1 MPGPF
6 QLRNYATFTGPLQF
20 DELAYSYELS
30 EKEGL
35 WPFDIPVN
43 STFPNYD
50 VGVIFYRD
58 FTDFTHFHLY
68 GAAPQILVLEKQYYN
83 PLPGL
88 FLQVLNT
95 IVNGNII
102 ANGITVT
109 NGALICNGM
118 STVNGI
124 FMTNGKTVMNALVIM
139 NGAVVIN
146 GSTIQSAPVI
156 MTSTQFLMGVGDV
169 ATAINSKKS
178 FDIPHPTK
186 KDHRL
191 RYVCVE
197 TPKAD
202 VYVRGKLKDSNVIN
216 LPEYWK
222 GLVDPD
228 SIDVVLSPIGS
239 FQELYVED
247 VQWGTKVI
255 VKNSAGGPINC
266 SYVVYGERKDTE
278 SNIPE
283 YKGLTEA
290 DYPGDNSGY
299 NINSD

>member
-30 EKEGL
+30 EKEGI
-35 WPFDIPVN
+35 WPTDIPVD
-43 STFPNYD
+43 SSFPNFD
-50 VGVIFYRD
+50 VGVLFYRD

-68 GAAPQILVLEKQYYN
+68 GPVPQILVLEKQAYQ
-83 PLPGL
+83 PLPSL

-102 ANGITVT
+102 ANGSIVANGSIIANGVSTINGVFIT
-109 NGALICNGM
+109 NGAA
-118 STVNGI
+118 
-124 FMTNGKTVMNALVIM
+124 VMNSQLTL
-139 NGAVVIN
+139 
-146 GSTIQSAPVI
+146 S
-156 MTSTQFLMGVGDV
+156 GVGDV
-169 ATAINSKKS
+169 ASRITANTALANSKKS

-186 KDHRL
+186 KEHRL

-202 VYVRGKLKDSNVIN
+202 VYVRGKLKGSNVIN

-239 FQELYVED
+239 SQELYVED

-278 SNIPE
+278 PNIPE

-290 DYPGDNSGY
+290 DYPGDNSQY
-299 NINSD
+299 IINSD

>member
-6 QLRNYATFTGPLQF
+6 QLRNYATFTGPLQK
-20 DELAYSYELS
+20 DETAYSYELS
-30 EKEGL
+30 EKEGI
-35 WPFDIPVN
+35 WHTDIPTDT
-43 STFPNYD
+43 SFPLTD
-50 VGVIFYRD
+50 VGLVFFRD
-58 FTDFTHFHLY
+58 FSDFSYFHLY
-68 GAAPQILVLEKQYYN
+68 ASAPQIVVLEKQAGQK
-83 PLPGL
+83 LPSL

-102 ANGITVT
+102 ANGTIVANKTITC
-109 NGALICNGM
+109 NGIIICNGVM
-118 STVNGI
+118 KNEGAVIHGSSST
-124 FMTNGKTVMNALVIM
+124 M
-139 NGAVVIN
+139 NGAV
-146 GSTIQSAPVI
+146 A
-156 MTSTQFLMGVGDV
+156 MTATATLAGVGDMASYMTTTRGIAV
-169 ATAINSKKS
+169 SKKS

-255 VKNSAGGPINC
+255 VKNSAGGPVNC

-278 SNIPE
+278 HNIPE

-290 DYPGDNSGY
+290 DYPGDNSQY
-299 NINSD
+299 IINSD

>member
-102 ANGITVT
+102 ANGVIVT
-109 NGALICNGM
+109 NGALICNGL
-118 STVNGI
+118 STTNGILMANGI
-124 FMTNGKTVMNALVIM
+124 FVSKAAAIM
-139 NGAVVIN
+139 AQITLAGI
-146 GSTIQSAPVI
+146 
-156 MTSTQFLMGVGDV
+156 GDV
-169 ATAINSKKS
+169 ASYMTITRGIAVSKKS

>member
-6 QLRNYATFTGPLQF
+6 QLRNYATFTGPLQK
-20 DELAYSYELS
+20 DETAYSYELS
-30 EKEGL
+30 EKEGI
-35 WPFDIPVN
+35 WHTDIPTDT
-43 STFPNYD
+43 SFPLTD
-50 VGVIFYRD
+50 VGLVFFRD
-58 FTDFTHFHLY
+58 FSDFSYFHLY
-68 GAAPQILVLEKQYYN
+68 ASAPQIVVLEKQAGQK
-83 PLPGL
+83 LPSL

-102 ANGITVT
+102 VNGTIVANKTITCNGIVV
-109 NGALICNGM
+109 CNGVM
-118 STVNGI
+118 KNEGAVIHGSSST
-124 FMTNGKTVMNALVIM
+124 M
-139 NGAVVIN
+139 NGAV
-146 GSTIQSAPVI
+146 A
-156 MTSTQFLMGVGDV
+156 MTATATLAGVGDM
-169 ATAINSKKS
+169 ASYMTTTRSIASSKKS

-186 KDHRL
+186 KEHRL

-255 VKNSAGGPINC
+255 VKNSAGGPVNC
-266 SYVVYGERKDTE
+266 SYVIYGERKDTE

-283 YKGLTEA
+283 YKGLTEE
-290 DYPGDNSGY
+290 DYPGDNSQY
-299 NINSD
+299 IINSD

>member
-6 QLRNYATFTGPLQF
+6 QLRNYATFTGPLQK
-20 DELAYSYELS
+20 DEAAYSYELS
-30 EKEGL
+30 EKEGI
-35 WPFDIPVN
+35 WPTDIPVD
-43 STFPNYD
+43 SSFPNFD
-50 VGVIFYRD
+50 VGVLFYRD

-68 GAAPQILVLEKQYYN
+68 GPVPQILVLEKQLN
-83 PLPGL
+83 QPLPSL

-95 IVNGNII
+95 VVNGNII
-102 ANGITVT
+102 ANGSIVANGKIICNGVSTINGVFIT
-109 NGALICNGM
+109 NGA
-118 STVNGI
+118 V
-124 FMTNGKTVMNALVIM
+124 KMNSQATL
-139 NGAVVIN
+139 A
-146 GSTIQSAPVI
+146 
-156 MTSTQFLMGVGDV
+156 GVGDV
-169 ATAINSKKS
+169 ASYMTTTRSIASSKKS

-186 KDHRL
+186 KEHRL

-202 VYVRGKLKDSNVIN
+202 VYVRGKLNGSNVIN

-290 DYPGDNSGY
+290 DYPGDNSQY
-299 NINSD
+299 IINSD